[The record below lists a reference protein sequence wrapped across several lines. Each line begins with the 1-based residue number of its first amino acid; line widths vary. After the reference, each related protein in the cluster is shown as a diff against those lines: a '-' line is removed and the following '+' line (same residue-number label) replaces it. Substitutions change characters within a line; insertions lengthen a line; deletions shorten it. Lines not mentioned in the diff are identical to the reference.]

1 MLTRGQEPAHSQMA
15 ANRTAYILLR
25 LLKDGAMKESEALL
39 SFSHDLVELATE
51 QGITAISENN
61 LIQANTEVIS
71 QRKVLKV
78 LPME

>member
-1 MLTRGQEPAHSQMA
+1 
-15 ANRTAYILLR
+15 
-25 LLKDGAMKESEALL
+25 MKENEALL

-51 QGITAISENN
+51 QGITAIREND

-71 QRKVLKV
+71 QRKLLKV